1 MSSIGLMHPSVDRL
15 AKCPEYCRTG
25 GFGTRQGVLAAMAGP
40 MPVFATDETVVTV
53 MGNVAT
59 PPGSGAFSVHLG
71 ALARGPADALTGTGF
86 DAPPIGSGASS
97 APGNPGFCVFSL
109 TGSVS
114 AGVVTLSG
122 AVRESSIKTL
132 IGTPVSV
139 TAHTSN
145 GSITSFSARSP

>member
-1 MSSIGLMHPSVDRL
+1 MKELRVSR
-15 AKCPEYCRTG
+15 
-25 GFGTRQGVLAAMAGP
+25 RQALKGAGAVGVLAAMAGP
-40 MPVFATDETVVTV
+40 MPVFATNEAVVTV
-53 MGNVAT
+53 MGNVT
-59 PPGSGAFSVHLG
+59 LPGPGGFSVHLG
-71 ALARGPADALTGTGF
+71 AVARGPADALTGTGF

-97 APGNPGFCVFSL
+97 APGNPGFCVFPL

-139 TAHTSN
+139 TADTSN
-145 GSITSFSARSP
+145 GSITFVFGTLTLTGTGSVTVH